1 MKFCNRMLYGGQK
14 QKTAIFFLFRSFNTI
29 LELSLISRSCLVSRC
44 LSGACQFVGMYMVG
58 GKSRHNKKTQKKGND
73 KKKNIYKGKPMP
85 GGGGVTQQ
93 MFIRGGSG
101 LRSNPLPF
109 YIPFFIKKVL
119 LSYTFYSQMVPLS
132 PCLHP
137 F

>member
-1 MKFCNRMLYGGQK
+1 M
-14 QKTAIFFLFRSFNTI
+14 

-85 GGGGVTQQ
+85 GGGGGVTQQ

-101 LRSNPLPF
+101 LRFNPLPF

-119 LSYTFYSQMVPLS
+119 LSYTFYAQMVPLS